1 MCPVALEGE
10 FWMELAEVK
19 AKVKIA
25 IACFRS
31 NDSGLLDF
39 EELELPERPI
49 SHRLGFYLQPLF
61 GGYVVDCEYN
71 KHLQGRKIVDGKEFR
86 PDIVV
91 HNRMTDADN
100 LLMVEVK
107 ARRNIVEAKADRAE
121 VEDDYEKLKKFTKL
135 DSDIRYKW
143 GVSILIL
150 RDNTT
155 TKWFENGIAI

>member
-1 MCPVALEGE
+1 
-10 FWMELAEVK
+10 MELAEVRT
-19 AKVKIA
+19 KVDIA

-31 NDSGLLDF
+31 NDSDLLDL

-71 KHLQGRKIVDGKEFR
+71 KHLQGRKIVEEIEFR

-91 HNRMTDADN
+91 HNRMADADN
-100 LLMVEVK
+100 LLIVEVK
-107 ARRNIVEAKADRAE
+107 ARRNIAEAKADRAE
-121 VEDDYEKLKKFTKL
+121 IKADYEKLKKFTKR
-135 DSDIRYKW
+135 DSAIRYKW

-150 RDNTT
+150 RDRTT
-155 TKWFENGIAI
+155 NKWFENGIAI